1 MRHAITVLIAL
12 AGLALPAQ
20 AQEGIE
26 LARRAKSLVSSTAVA
41 NAPPAA
47 KPSVWSADATFL
59 VSPIE
64 PPIGAP
70 ADARLPRADCAIT
83 ASDLCFDT
91 RERHTVYRGVR
102 EYMPKVDG
110 LKPES
115 MSMKRGGIVL
125 KYSFK

>member
-26 LARRAKSLVSSTAVA
+26 LARRAKSLASSASLA
-41 NAPPAA
+41 PPPAA

-64 PPIGAP
+64 PPIGVP
-70 ADARLPRADCAIT
+70 ADARLPRADCEIT
-83 ASDLCFDT
+83 TRDLCFDA
-91 RERHTVYRGVR
+91 RERHAVYRGVR